1 MSRCNITSEVT
12 TSFLSQI
19 VNSATMTT
27 KFLRKFLPDLKYLV
41 ELVQLLYVL
50 MFSVSLIHLD
60 KIYVD
65 KVCQVNLRE
74 WIESHNLTVEVCRNL
89 TG

>member
-1 MSRCNITSEVT
+1 
-12 TSFLSQI
+12 
-19 VNSATMTT
+19 MTT
-27 KFLRKFLPDLKYLV
+27 KSLRRFLPELKYLI
-41 ELVQLLYVL
+41 EPVQLLYVL

-65 KVCQVNLRE
+65 KVCQVNLRD

>member
-1 MSRCNITSEVT
+1 MTLLYIRSEVT
-12 TSFLSQI
+12 TSFVSQI
-19 VNSATMTT
+19 AVTARMTG
-27 KFLRKFLPDLKYLV
+27 KSLLRFLPELKYLI
-41 ELVQLLYVL
+41 EPVQLLYVL

-74 WIESHNLTVEVCRNL
+74 WIESHNLTIEVCRNL

>member
-1 MSRCNITSEVT
+1 MSVKKCI
-12 TSFLSQI
+12 
-19 VNSATMTT
+19 
-27 KFLRKFLPDLKYLV
+27 PDVKYFI
-41 ELVQLLYVL
+41 EPVQLLYVL
-50 MFSVSLIHLD
+50 MFSVSLIHMD

-74 WIESHNLTVEVCRNL
+74 WIESHNLTIEACRNL

>member
-1 MSRCNITSEVT
+1 MTGKSLLR
-12 TSFLSQI
+12 FLPEL
-19 VNSATMTT
+19 
-27 KFLRKFLPDLKYLV
+27 KFLIEP
-41 ELVQLLYVL
+41 VQLLYVL

-74 WIESHNLTVEVCRNL
+74 WIESNNLTVEVCRNL